1 MGQQVL
7 PECPPRARKGRNPPG
22 CTSRHAE
29 RICKTELEY
38 ALVQGPTAMK
48 SLLQRGAR
56 LASTLFSSPTGPA
69 HALFQKAL
77 ALDLDALNFDG
88 VSTGN
93 AATLSECDFCG
104 KELKKKKNSHR
115 SRCKTSMYCGRECQ
129 KRDWKRHQPFC
140 QRNQEQ
146 NNT

>member
-1 MGQQVL
+1 
-7 PECPPRARKGRNPPG
+7 
-22 CTSRHAE
+22 
-29 RICKTELEY
+29 
-38 ALVQGPTAMK
+38 MK

-104 KELKKKKNSHR
+104 KELKKKQTVIAVVAKLPCIAVASAKRETGSVTNLFVSETKSRTILESENGRGSYFRGRLVSVRDSFPRER
-115 SRCKTSMYCGRECQ
+115 SQAGV
-129 KRDWKRHQPFC
+129 DI
-140 QRNQEQ
+140 
-146 NNT
+146 